1 MAGFPALLIEFIS
14 GVQTLALMNYTKWT
28 WICYCS
34 AGSYLQNCGLLHL
47 SKDQFV
53 PWEYQLSYFKV
64 TVLSQGDREC
74 SKYDSKFLAT
84 GSWEFTVKLLAASIL
99 HFLLHHGHIFLFTR
113 PIDLYFHL
121 YRYYLLMFSFST
133 LLLFVIYNIIIV
145 FKMYSITVW
154 VLFFSYKVTLRF
166 SDSIT
171 AKKN

>member
-1 MAGFPALLIEFIS
+1 MLLKHLEFILRVLSTNNTIVPIITQWQDSQLCWYSRFIS

-28 WICYCS
+28 WISYCS
-34 AGSYLQNCGLLHL
+34 AGSYQQNCGLLHL

-64 TVLSQGDREC
+64 TVLSQGDSRC
-74 SKYDSKFLAT
+74 SKYDSKFMAT
-84 GSWEFTVKLLAASIL
+84 GSWEFTVKLLTALLL
-99 HFLLHHGHIFLFTR
+99 HFHLHHGYIFLFTR

-145 FKMYSITVW
+145 F
-154 VLFFSYKVTLRF
+154 
-166 SDSIT
+166 
-171 AKKN
+171 